1 MKAKRWIYRIAAIL
15 ILVAIGAVMFVIGR
29 GHTVYFDNK
38 KMDYNG
44 TTLEPP
50 RKVEVYVDGE
60 RVAKLSPK
68 DRGMATNIGQH
79 FEMTLE
85 ITKNKGD
92 DPVTQEV
99 SLELPFNMDGV
110 IVNIPGLLADIPYE
124 DYISEF
130 VQTDPEPTEED
141 EEVVTDEFAMD
152 AEF

>member
-1 MKAKRWIYRIAAIL
+1 MKAKRWIYRIAALVIL
-15 ILVAIGAVMFVIGR
+15 LGIAATMVVIGR

-50 RKVEVYVDGE
+50 RKVEVYVNGE

-68 DRGMATNIGQH
+68 DRGMATNIGQN

-85 ITKNKGD
+85 ITQNKGD
-92 DPVTQEV
+92 EPVTRDV
-99 SLELPFNMDGV
+99 SLKLPFNMDGI
-110 IVNIPGLLADIPYE
+110 IVNLPGLLADIPYE

-130 VQTDPEPTEED
+130 VQTAPVEEA
-141 EEVVTDEFAMD
+141 EEEIVTDEFAMD
-152 AEF
+152 ADF

>member
-1 MKAKRWIYRIAAIL
+1 MKAKRWIYRIAALVIL
-15 ILVAIGAVMFVIGR
+15 LGIAATMVVIGR

-50 RKVEVYVDGE
+50 RKVEVYVNGE

-68 DRGMATNIGQH
+68 DRGMATNIGQN

-85 ITKNKGD
+85 ITQNKGD
-92 DPVTQEV
+92 EPVTRNV
-99 SLELPFNMDGV
+99 SLKLPFNMDGI
-110 IVNIPGLLADIPYE
+110 IVNLPGLLADIPYE

-130 VQTDPEPTEED
+130 VQTAPVEEA
-141 EEVVTDEFAMD
+141 EEEIVTDEFAMD
-152 AEF
+152 ADF